1 MSLID
6 HLPSLP
12 SLSPHLSTHIPQH
25 HPLSNSHVFPPFIVF
40 DNPPLLHSPS
50 PTSHAN
56 TSSVLA
62 RTSSSHSPTSL
73 CTQTHNLL
81 APTLTLSPHTHKHT
95 ISTHLLRLLH
105 PKPFTS
111 HIPLTSTYMPISSDH
126 YHRSSLFARQH
137 TISTH
142 LFHLL
147 PANRSLVKPCYQPP
161 LPPSLSRTN
170 NHLASRLLAHSNT
183 LTHFLAPATRI
194 LHLATTLSHS

>member
-6 HLPSLP
+6 HLPSPP

-62 RTSSSHSPTSL
+62 RTSSSHSPISL

-105 PKPFTS
+105 HAPFTS
-111 HIPLTSTYMPISSDH
+111 HTSTYMPISSDH

-147 PANRSLVKPCYQPP
+147 PANRSLVTPCHQPP
-161 LPPSLSRTN
+161 P
-170 NHLASRLLAHSNT
+170 
-183 LTHFLAPATRI
+183 TH
-194 LHLATTLSHS
+194 TLSH